1 MTEPSRAVYNLYG
14 DCGVVTVTEKYAAR
28 DPEEEIKKVG
38 QQQQQAAKVQGAE
51 LV

>member
-1 MTEPSRAVYNLYG
+1 MSGPSGTVYNLYG

-38 QQQQQAAKVQGAE
+38 RDARSSSQPRCRE
-51 LV
+51 PS